1 MKLKN
6 LIEQLQKLSQPEAE
20 VHVRE
25 DGDWIPL
32 TWVIFNERGLVVFL
46 QAEDEQDG

>member
-20 VHVRE
+20 VNVRN
-25 DGDWIPL
+25 DVDWAPL
-32 TWVIFNERGLVVFL
+32 AWVIFNEEGREVFL
-46 QAEDEQDG
+46 QAEDKQDG

>member
-20 VHVRE
+20 VNVRD
-25 DGDWIPL
+25 DGNWTPL
-32 TWVIFNERGLVVFL
+32 AWVIFNEEGKEVFL
-46 QAEDEQDG
+46 QAEDKQDG